1 LRDELERTIVVRE
14 TEVQATMVASQ
25 HEVAMLKATVTAL
38 RDELEAAL
46 GERDT
51 AIQNATLNLA
61 HEIAQVRETV
71 RVLRTQIDQSSSPK
85 GRTSSTR

>member
-1 LRDELERTIVVRE
+1 
-14 TEVQATMVASQ
+14 VA
-25 HEVAMLKATVTAL
+25 HLKATVTAL
-38 RDELEAAL
+38 RDELETAL
-46 GERDT
+46 AERES
-51 AIQNATLNLA
+51 AIQHATLNLA